1 MNKSLENSVV
11 ATIHSVKV
19 VVITAVLPFAAHSIQ
34 GTYQLVFIIS
44 LFKPLTCCSL
54 KNPAKYVGRK
64 PRKYTVPVPVA
75 VDANSERSVG
85 NITSGV
91 SGVGRASG
99 RGPGGRANV
108 PGGGVEPIAAQAAAA
123 AQVRTYRDN
132 GIKHS
137 SSSYNRVCR
146 EL

>member
-1 MNKSLENSVV
+1 M
-11 ATIHSVKV
+11 HC
-19 VVITAVLPFAAHSIQ
+19 F
-34 GTYQLVFIIS
+34 
-44 LFKPLTCCSL
+44 SL

-64 PRKYTVPVPVA
+64 PRKYTVPVPVP
-75 VDANSERSVG
+75 VEPGNEMGVVG
-85 NITSGV
+85 GVPGGV

-99 RGPGGRANV
+99 RGPGGRGNG

-137 SSSYNRVCR
+137 SSSYNRVGR
-146 EL
+146 VM